1 LADVEGDRA
10 GVPRDAAASGLRWVG
25 LDMAAGNVLGVYD
38 LCMVWKTS

>member
-1 LADVEGDRA
+1 
-10 GVPRDAAASGLRWVG
+10 LRWVG